1 MTEFSIEPNPQ
12 CVYAHRQAQERN
24 RASDIGKYRKR
35 TAFIELNHL
44 NHLNPN
50 RFENINRSPDCH
62 TMNKNKPTTYFKKQS
77 PRKLK
82 ETLLPVR
89 PFQND
94 NDTYASIKDSLMQQ
108 LTHGYVDMEK
118 HEVRDDWKG
127 GNRN

>member
-1 MTEFSIEPNPQ
+1 
-12 CVYAHRQAQERN
+12 
-24 RASDIGKYRKR
+24 
-35 TAFIELNHL
+35 
-44 NHLNPN
+44 
-50 RFENINRSPDCH
+50 
-62 TMNKNKPTTYFKKQS
+62 MNKNKPTTYFKKQS